1 MRREKAAY
9 RGSDH
14 PIIAKIKAGEKMNFT
29 PEEIEVRKKAI
40 FDSMSPRAQKRILK
54 LGYER
59 WDPFEA
65 PKDPIDIR
73 RDKSNR
79 TSQMLVREFL
89 QSLPLESYSN
99 SYGRGVL
106 EMAVGIINDDDR
118 FIGMYEFAIWH
129 QALLR
134 NEGVLVSDN
143 DENGN
148 PQ

>member
-1 MRREKAAY
+1 M
-9 RGSDH
+9 D
-14 PIIAKIKAGEKMNFT
+14 FT
-29 PEEIEVRKKAI
+29 PEEVEARKKAI
-40 FDSMSPRAQKRILK
+40 FDNMSPRAQKRILK
-54 LGYER
+54 LGFEK

-73 RDKSNR
+73 RDRSKR

-89 QSLPLESYSN
+89 QSLPIEDYSN

-134 NEGVLVSDN
+134 REGLLETEDDAESK
-143 DENGN
+143 
-148 PQ
+148 